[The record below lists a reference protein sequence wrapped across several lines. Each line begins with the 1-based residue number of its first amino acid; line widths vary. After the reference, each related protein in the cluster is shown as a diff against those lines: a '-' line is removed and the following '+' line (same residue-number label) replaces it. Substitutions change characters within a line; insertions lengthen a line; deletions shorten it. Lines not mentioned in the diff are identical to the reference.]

1 MGEHCENSLLL
12 YSISNSQEA
21 SPWDVPCGAICETG
35 ICERFL
41 KMTKKKQKRKGF
53 TLVELLVV
61 VLIISMLAVF
71 VAPRMFTGLG
81 KAKKDIARAKMAII
95 ENALGRFFIDC
106 DRYPDDSEGLDVL
119 INPPA
124 GLEEK
129 WKGRYLK
136 PSELLDPW
144 DHPYIYVAEGQVNP
158 GSYDLVSLGADGLEG
173 GEGENEDIVN
183 D

>member
-1 MGEHCENSLLL
+1 
-12 YSISNSQEA
+12 
-21 SPWDVPCGAICETG
+21 
-35 ICERFL
+35 
-41 KMTKKKQKRKGF
+41 MTKKKQKRKAF

-81 KAKKDIARAKMAII
+81 EARRKIAKSKMAII
-95 ENALGRFFIDC
+95 DSALAKFYYDC
-106 DRYPDDSEGLDVL
+106 GRYPDDSEGLDAL
-119 INPPA
+119 ITAPP

-144 DHPYIYVAEGQVNP
+144 DHPYLYVAEGQVNP
-158 GSYDLVSLGADGLEG
+158 GSYDLISLGADGLDG
-173 GEGENEDIVN
+173 GEGENEDIYN
-183 D
+183 N

>member
-1 MGEHCENSLLL
+1 
-12 YSISNSQEA
+12 
-21 SPWDVPCGAICETG
+21 
-35 ICERFL
+35 
-41 KMTKKKQKRKGF
+41 MTKKKQKRKGF

-61 VLIISMLAVF
+61 ILIISMLAVF

-81 KAKKDIARAKMAII
+81 EAKQKIAKSKMAII
-95 ENALGRFFIDC
+95 DSALGRFYYDC
-106 DRYPDDSEGLDVL
+106 GRYPEDSEGLEALVT
-119 INPPA
+119 PPA
-124 GLEEK
+124 GLEDK

-173 GEGENEDIVN
+173 GEGENADIVN